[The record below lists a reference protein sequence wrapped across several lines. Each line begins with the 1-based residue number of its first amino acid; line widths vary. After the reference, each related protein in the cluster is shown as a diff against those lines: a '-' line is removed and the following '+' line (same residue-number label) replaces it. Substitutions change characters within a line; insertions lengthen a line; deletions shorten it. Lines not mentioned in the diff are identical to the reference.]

1 MAKKVKTETESETVD
16 ASKRLPIKR
25 YYAKYLNYAFDVDVV
40 DDNGEVKVKQN
51 NQGNNVLD
59 SEGNTIPIHKMLKF
73 TNVHERVSQGYL
85 SRYDFDPNDTSAQN
99 VVIGKRLEQLD
110 ADQGVSVECEDK
122 FEKRTNA
129 AAYSEKQKR
138 KELESEIEKLKT
150 EKAEQAAQYDNPDF
164 LEKRL
169 AEVLGK

>member
-1 MAKKVKTETESETVD
+1 MAKKVKADSETVD
-16 ASKRLPIKR
+16 TAKKLPVKR
-25 YYAKYLNYAFDVDVV
+25 YYAKYLNYAFDVKVV
-40 DDNGEVKVKQN
+40 DDNGEEKVKQN

-85 SRYDFDPNDTSAQN
+85 SRFDFDPNDTTAQN
-99 VVIGKRLEQLD
+99 IVIGERLEQLD
-110 ADQGVSVECEDK
+110 ADQGVSVENEDK

-129 AAYSEKQKR
+129 QAYNEKQKR
-138 KELESEIEKLKT
+138 KELEDEVAQL
-150 EKAEQAAQYDNPDF
+150 KAESAKKLAQYDNPDF

>member
-1 MAKKVKTETESETVD
+1 MAKKNKTEAETTEVAT
-16 ASKRLPIKR
+16 KQRIKR
-25 YYAKYLNYAFDVDVV
+25 YYAKYLSYAFDVEVV
-40 DDNGEVKVKQN
+40 DEDGDAKVKRN
-51 NQGNNVLD
+51 NQGNDVLD
-59 SEGNTIPIHKMLKF
+59 SEGNTIPIHKQLMF

-85 SRYDFDPNDTSAQN
+85 SRFDFDPNDASAQN
-99 VVIGKRLEQLD
+99 VVIGERLEQLD

-138 KELESEIEKLKT
+138 KELESEIEQLEAESA
-150 EKAEQAAQYDNPDF
+150 EKSAQYDNPDF